1 MTVGTVALRGAAALL
16 LALTTGCAGGA
27 PADATPPPTTTAA
40 VVAYSTVPDLVGR
53 TGSAA
58 NSALRSS
65 RFGDVRIASNS
76 TDMTSTVIAQHP
88 APGTRWDLAEPVY
101 LTLGGPA
108 ATTAPLPPPTTA
120 PPTTLPPTTPPP
132 PPSNTWTYRVNGP
145 NRATITYTAEGG
157 NISQVSDAEL
167 PWSTTVENP
176 GYPGFRFTSVSAQNS
191 GSGTISCEIVA
202 PTGVVVSEN
211 SSEGPYAV
219 VTCENS

>member
-1 MTVGTVALRGAAALL
+1 MTVGTAVARGAAALL
-16 LALTTGCAGGA
+16 LVLTAGCAGA
-27 PADATPPPTTTAA
+27 PPVVAAPPPTTAA
-40 VVAYSTVPDLVGR
+40 AIAYSAVPNLVGR
-53 TGSAA
+53 TGSEA

-76 TDMTSTVIAQHP
+76 ADMTSTVIAQHP

-108 ATTAPLPPPTTA
+108 ATTAPAPPPTTV
-120 PPTTLPPTTPPP
+120 PPTTTPPPPP

-145 NRATITYTAEGG
+145 HHATITYTAEGG

-167 PWSTTVENP
+167 PWSATVENP
-176 GYPGFRFTSVSAQNS
+176 GYAGFRFTSVSAQNS

-219 VTCENS
+219 VTCQNS